1 MTCVGGYV
9 FDENGEKNF
18 TSEWVEVMQPFKSR
32 GIEFFHANKCYPR
45 VGDFEAISEDEKNL
59 LFNSLIA
66 LTRRTA
72 KFGMVSGIKDSVFTE
87 VMQRNKFQTFTGSKY
102 TVCALRSLTLVQQ
115 WANENNFDGK
125 IVYLFEDG
133 NEHRGEADEM
143 MKTIKKS
150 PQLRKDF
157 CYEDHG
163 FLSKSLLPPLQAA
176 DMFVWLFQK
185 WFSESN
191 QDPFLR
197 DLLLPEGGI
206 SHLYQPISDL
216 SLGMLALMNMH
227 YGVKSK
233 RKYETQT
240 GKVIKYSV

>member
-1 MTCVGGYV
+1 
-9 FDENGEKNF
+9 
-18 TSEWVEVMQPFKSR
+18 
-32 GIEFFHANKCYPR
+32 
-45 VGDFEAISEDEKNL
+45 
-59 LFNSLIA
+59 
-66 LTRRTA
+66 
-72 KFGMVSGIKDSVFTE
+72 
-87 VMQRNKFQTFTGSKY
+87 
-102 TVCALRSLTLVQQ
+102 
-115 WANENNFDGK
+115 
-125 IVYLFEDG
+125 
-133 NEHRGEADEM
+133 
-143 MKTIKKS
+143 
-150 PQLRKDF
+150 
-157 CYEDHG
+157 
-163 FLSKSLLPPLQAA
+163 LQAA